1 MGTLSRTYRMAN
13 RNVQAKEDA
22 RDQNNDITLLKEQLE
37 VIIFIIL
44 SICLSDLLSV
54 CLSKCILPTAVGE

>member
-1 MGTLSRTYRMAN
+1 MAN
-13 RNVQAKEDA
+13 RNVKAKEDA
-22 RDQNNDITLLKEQLE
+22 RDQNNDIMLLKEQLE

>member
-22 RDQNNDITLLKEQLE
+22 RDQNNDIMLLKEQLE

>member
-22 RDQNNDITLLKEQLE
+22 RHQNNDITLLKEQLE
-37 VIIFIIL
+37 VSIFIIL